1 MIDILNGCHGI
12 VDYRSDYKIRI
23 YINRDEEDYPQHW
36 HSDVEIIM
44 PVENG
49 YQAIINDIT
58 YDLKEEE
65 IILIPPGE
73 LHQLNAPP
81 VGRRIILQFDGSLIY
96 NLNGFES
103 VFHMFRPCTIISPTT
118 KPDVHKE
125 LSLLIKNIASEY
137 LSNLPFREA
146 STYSILLRFFTI
158 LGRSGISYNEKLLEV
173 KKPKQHEYI
182 NLFFEVCSFIN
193 EHCTEN
199 ITIDDI
205 AKIAGFSKYH
215 FARVFKQ
222 VMNVSWYDYLINRRI
237 LNAEQLLLKPDLSI
251 MQIAMKSGFSSLATF
266 NRVFKAKNHCT
277 PSEYKSLYDVKLIS
291 NNSKL

>member
-1 MIDILNGCHGI
+1 MIEILNGCQET
-12 VDYRSDYKIRI
+12 VDYNSDFKVRI
-23 YINRDEEDYPQHW
+23 YINREDENYPQHW

-49 YQAIINDIT
+49 YQAIVNEVT
-58 YDLKEEE
+58 YDLAEGD
-65 IILIPPGE
+65 IIIIPPGE
-73 LHQLNAPP
+73 LHQLYAPST
-81 VGRRIILQFDGSLIY
+81 GKRIILQFDGGLIF

-103 VFHMFRPCTIISPTT
+103 AFHMFRPCAIITPAT
-118 KPDVHKE
+118 KPDIHKE
-125 LSLLIKNIASEY
+125 LNVLVKNIASEY
-137 LSNLPFREA
+137 LSSLPFREG
-146 STYSILLRFFTI
+146 SIYSMLLRFFTV
-158 LGRSGISYNEKLLEV
+158 LGRSSISNNERFLEV

-182 NLFFEVCSFIN
+182 NLFFEVSSFIN

-222 VMNVSWYDYLINRRI
+222 VMNISWYDYLINRRI
-237 LNAEQLLLKPDLSI
+237 LHAEQLLTKPDLSI
-251 MQIAMKSGFSSLATF
+251 MQVAMKSGFSSLATF

-277 PSEYKSLYDVKLIS
+277 PSEYKLRHEIK
-291 NNSKL
+291 